1 MGLCLCM
8 SLKKLSVAWVFFN
21 LFIPVHN
28 GPFALGRIQI
38 FSSLVEGNLLTN
50 NFQVLLLSA
59 FISFEQK

>member
-8 SLKKLSVAWVFFN
+8 SLKKLSVAWVIFN
-21 LFIPVHN
+21 LFISVN
-28 GPFALGRIQI
+28 NEPFALGRIPI

-50 NFQVLLLSA
+50 NFQVLLLSV